1 MSQGGQGPARGA
13 FAASGA
19 ICPMRRSVS
28 LAVLLLG
35 LTGCT
40 GFGEFLDHTFTP
52 PGTIP
57 TLPMAD
63 SENVR
68 RSLGNP
74 VEIETLGPEP
84 GNVWPARQGPD
95 PTLDDIGKQ
104 QDTEEQRGFPATS
117 VPGATPG
124 LPAGRQPRPRGSSTP
139 PGNAS
144 PGLSPLAPV
153 GVAPPPPAT
162 SVPGPGPV
170 GGVVNTPNGP
180 AVDTG
185 GTRSYRQLNTPR
197 GPGAIMVPNG
207 NGTSTIINP
216 DGSVQ
221 TVPTPR

>member
-1 MSQGGQGPARGA
+1 MMQCGQVLHYADRAR
-13 FAASGA
+13 SGA
-19 ICPMRRSVS
+19 DRYMRRT
-28 LAVLLLG
+28 ALLG
-35 LTGCT
+35 LLLALPGCT
-40 GFGEFLDHTFTP
+40 GFGEFLDHTFTA

-68 RSLGNP
+68 RALGQP
-74 VEIETLGPEP
+74 AMVEPLGPEP
-84 GNVWPARQGPD
+84 GNVWPRQQGPD
-95 PTLDDIGKQ
+95 PTLTDIGRQ
-104 QDTEEQRGFPATS
+104 QDTGEKRGFPATT

-139 PGNAS
+139 PGTMQRGAD
-144 PGLSPLAPV
+144 PLAPAV
-153 GVAPPPPAT
+153 QPNPR
-162 SVPGPGPV
+162 SSV
-170 GGVVNTPNGP
+170 GGQGPAGGIVNTPQGP

-185 GTRSYRQLNTPR
+185 GTQGYRTLNSPR

>member
-1 MSQGGQGPARGA
+1 
-13 FAASGA
+13 
-19 ICPMRRSVS
+19 MRRPAT
-28 LAVLLLG
+28 LALLMAPL
-35 LTGCT
+35 LTAGCT
-40 GFGEFLDHTFTP
+40 GLGEFLDHTFTP

-57 TLPMAD
+57 TLPMTD

-68 RSLGNP
+68 RALGQP

-95 PTLDDIGKQ
+95 PTLADIGRQ
-104 QDTEEQRGFPATS
+104 QDTETQRGFPPTS

-139 PGNAS
+139 PGSMA
-144 PGLSPLAPV
+144 PAGVLPPLSSSA
-153 GVAPPPPAT
+153 
-162 SVPGPGPV
+162 PGPGTQSGTGPGAGPGPL
-170 GGVVNTPNGP
+170 GGIVNTPQGP